1 MKAAAIN
8 RFGPPSVLKLHT
20 LPIPQPGDCAR
31 TYGCYR
37 GRKDPTC
44 REKTLAMRQQF
55 RLEEKREVE
64 LSEEIGM
71 NEIDDIKASGPV
83 TVVDTFRLNWW
94 LLALRG
100 LIAVVFGVLAF
111 LWPGATLL
119 TLVWLFG
126 AFALVN
132 GVLSLVLAAKT
143 PKGYPKLGSL
153 ILGGLLGILAG
164 VFSFVMPAIT
174 ALGLLILIAAW
185 AIVTGVMEL
194 VAAVRLRKIITN
206 EWLLFLAG
214 IASVAFGI
222 ILLLQPAAGTL
233 ALVWLIAAWAVV
245 FGILLMIVAFRMR
258 NWKGVIAVR
267 TARV

>member
-1 MKAAAIN
+1 MNGTDDVKA
-8 RFGPPSVLKLHT
+8 
-20 LPIPQPGDCAR
+20 
-31 TYGCYR
+31 R
-37 GRKDPTC
+37 G
-44 REKTLAMRQQF
+44 L
-55 RLEEKREVE
+55 
-64 LSEEIGM
+64 
-71 NEIDDIKASGPV
+71 V
-83 TVVDTFRLNWW
+83 TVVDTFRVNWW

-100 LIAVVFGVLAF
+100 LIAVLFGILAF
-111 LWPGATLL
+111 MWPGATLL

-126 AFALVN
+126 AFALVS

-164 VFSFVMPAIT
+164 LFTFVMPGIT

-206 EWLLFLAG
+206 EWLLVLAG

-222 ILLLQPAAGTL
+222 ILLLQPAAGAL

-258 NWKGVIAVR
+258 TWKGVIGVQ
-267 TARV
+267 TAGV